1 MADAVKPALLAEVKN
16 VLNIASGVTTYDTE
30 INTDLDFAVKDLYP
44 LVVQDIAPVTA
55 TLLTDLRSFSMAAG
69 TEIVRRVEIDGYSMD
84 FFCHNG
90 KVYLVSTV
98 DSTAE
103 ITVFGQGRWGFA
115 DYTNIPLELHTVLLY
130 WAVAKFYTALAG
142 NKRKYNIYVGTVGSA
157 ADRDMKDS
165 ADYFKELG
173 DQYLEERTGVRGF

>member
-16 VLNIASGVTTYDTE
+16 VLNISVATFDTD

-44 LVVQDIAPVTA
+44 IAVQDIAVATV
-55 TLLTDLRSFSMAAG
+55 TLLSDYRSFTIPTG
-69 TEIVRRVEIDGYSMD
+69 TSIVRRVEVDGYSVD
-84 FFCHNG
+84 FIVHG
-90 KVYLVSTV
+90 TKVFFTQGPV
-98 DSTAE
+98 DSGSEVTC
-103 ITVFGQGRWGFA
+103 FGQGRWGFA
-115 DYTNIPLELHTVLLY
+115 DYTDIPLELHTVLIY

-173 DQYLEERTGVRGF
+173 DQYLEERTGIRGF